1 MKIYITGGPGSGKT
15 SYAKKLAAQYN
26 VPHFDLDDLNWACV
40 GEHMYNCKRDR
51 AERAEMLQTILNTNH
66 DWICEG
72 VYFGDWVMPMLSK
85 VDKVIIL
92 QTPRYIRHLRCLKR
106 FASRKLGIEKIQGK
120 ESFFAMLRLLKW
132 NQQYDTEYLPMVLDK
147 IKQNNID
154 FELV

>member
-15 SYAKKLAAQYN
+15 TYAKTLSSQYN
-26 VPHFDLDDLNWACV
+26 VPHFDLDYLNWAGV
-40 GEHMYNCKRDR
+40 GEHMYDCKRDK
-51 AERAEMLQTILNTNH
+51 AERAEMLQTILNANH

-106 FASRKLGIEKIQGK
+106 FVARKLGIEKTQGK
-120 ESFFAMLRLLKW
+120 ESFSAMLRLLKW
-132 NQQYDTEYLPMVLDK
+132 NQQYDKEYLPMVLDK
-147 IKQNNID
+147 LKQRRID
-154 FELV
+154 YEIV